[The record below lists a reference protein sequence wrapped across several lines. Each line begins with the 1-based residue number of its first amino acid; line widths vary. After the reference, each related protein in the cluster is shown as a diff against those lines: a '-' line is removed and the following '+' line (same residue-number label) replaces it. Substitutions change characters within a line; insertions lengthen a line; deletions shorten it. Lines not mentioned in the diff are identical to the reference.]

1 MLTKCSNV
9 ERFVPFKRVDR
20 VKGNLYITP
29 ENLMRSLSTFI
40 TLLDSALS
48 KSPIEMVISKDY
60 ILKLIK
66 QYLKSSRKG
75 FNYRDFQFSL
85 GSQQ

>member
-48 KSPIEMVISKDY
+48 KSPIEMVLSKDY
-60 ILKLIK
+60 IPTQIDQTIFEVK
-66 QYLKSSRKG
+66 
-75 FNYRDFQFSL
+75 
-85 GSQQ
+85 